1 MAGLT
6 HLSEVL
12 VKQGRDFIQNLLTL
26 EVTATEKLDGSNF
39 NVEKQNNGF
48 VFYKRDGKT
57 PINAIDRMLSIY
69 HEAPIKHFETLPKEV
84 IDNIPNGTY
93 FSFEYFASRQPVEI
107 LYHKIPKNN
116 LVLESV
122 RLKNGKYVYDKTD
135 LDQWADL
142 LNVERVPIIFQ
153 GMLSDEQQM
162 EIISFVSTPFEKLVE
177 KFQTNS
183 FSRYILK
190 LLNPNIKQSFLKNS
204 IDDIIEGVVF
214 SFKGENIIFAKI
226 VDPLFTAMVKNKNS
240 KEREEPGD
248 IYGMIVSDITDF
260 INNVD
265 LNSYIISGKDFSSG
279 YINLMSQLFLEYF
292 HLKGTDYKDV
302 FMNVPKFL
310 EKPEHQINIKS
321 IPYKKIEQII
331 RTNKNYAELFKIF
344 IATYRKKKRKVYG
357 YFTKDFINVFNNT
370 VDKIH
375 SIINQSINEITI
387 NDINSFALIN
397 EDEDILNGYN
407 IIQEFNEVTVIEIPE
422 NLQNIDNKTLI
433 VTPAENKVNV
443 IVGRFQ
449 PLHKGHIGISKFLKE
464 SNGHDT
470 VFVIIRGNKPNKKSP
485 ISLELQNK
493 LFEEVQKNEPQI
505 VGTFVTNRV
514 ILNEIFT
521 LLRSNGY
528 EPISLG
534 AGDDRVESYNEQLD
548 FMLNKRNNM
557 MNVDSDFSIIQIPR
571 NIIKASGTSIRE
583 SIQNDDVLKFNSQM
597 PNYLYKFYDE
607 IKGELDN
614 GL

>member
-57 PINAIDRMLSIY
+57 PINSIDRMLSIY

-84 IDNIPNGTY
+84 IDGIPNGTY
-93 FSFEYFASRQPVEI
+93 FSFEYFASAQPVEI
-107 LYHKIPKNN
+107 LYHQMPKNN

-122 RLKNGKYVYDKTD
+122 RLKNGKYVYDKTE

-142 LNVERVPIIFQ
+142 LNVEKVPIIFQ
-153 GMLSDEQQM
+153 GVLSDEQRM
-162 EIISFVSTPFEKLVE
+162 EIISFVSTPFEKLVD

-183 FSRYILK
+183 FSRYILN

-214 SFKGENIIFAKI
+214 SFKGDNIVFAKI

-240 KEREEPGD
+240 KDREEPGD

-265 LNSYIISGKDFSSG
+265 LNNYIISGKDFSSG

-302 FMNVPKFL
+302 YMNVPKFL
-310 EKPEHQINIKS
+310 EKPEHQINLKAV
-321 IPYKKIEQII
+321 PYKKIEQII

-344 IATYRKKKRKVYG
+344 IATYRKKKKKVYG

-387 NDINSFALIN
+387 NDVNSFALIN
-397 EDEDILNGYN
+397 EDEEILNGYN

-422 NLQNIDNKTLI
+422 NLQNIENKTLI

-464 SNGHDT
+464 ANGHDT

-485 ISLELQNK
+485 ITLELQNK
-493 LFEEVQKNEPQI
+493 LFEEVQKNEPHI
-505 VGTFVTNRV
+505 VGSFVTNRV

-583 SIQNDDVLKFNSQM
+583 SIKNDDLLKFNSQM
-597 PNYLYKFYDE
+597 PNYLYKFYFD
-607 IKGELDN
+607 IKGELEHV
-614 GL
+614 L